1 VDTDAEEPSFIASNE
16 AVELVCGSVGV
27 GDGVVDTMF
36 ISDVDP
42 QPIATGFA
50 LDIIPSFIEPKFMP
64 VYEATFGDEHAD
76 DSADD

>member
-1 VDTDAEEPSFIASNE
+1 
-16 AVELVCGSVGV
+16 VGV
-27 GDGVVDTMF
+27 GDGVVDTVF
-36 ISDVDP
+36 ISDVDS

-76 DSADD
+76 DSVDD